1 MLHFLAIATYIQI
14 VGASSVTDSDL
25 APLQLSVNK
34 NWGERRQNQLL
45 FSDQICILGSGMRV
59 PRTEIEA
66 QVLHKKL
73 KGINGLKLKMGKL
86 VNAEQNTGF
95 SF

>member
-1 MLHFLAIATYIQI
+1 
-14 VGASSVTDSDL
+14 
-25 APLQLSVNK
+25 
-34 NWGERRQNQLL
+34 
-45 FSDQICILGSGMRV
+45 MRV